1 MSPSAKAILRRLEVK
16 HDGEVYADTPPT
28 RWGNRDIFPVPPE
41 QRRFTWISYLS
52 YWAITSLSVTGWA
65 YGGSVVA
72 LGLSAG
78 EGIAC
83 VVIATCFVSMFAY
96 LCGHPG
102 ANMHVG

>member
-1 MSPSAKAILRRLEVK
+1 MKTLLRRLEVK
-16 HDGEVYADTPPT
+16 HDGEVYSDRPPT

-41 QRRFTWISYLS
+41 QRRYTVISYIS
-52 YWAITSLSVTGWA
+52 YWSIASLSVTSWA

-83 VVIATCFVSMFAY
+83 AVIGSVFVGGFAF

-102 ANMHVG
+102 ATMHVG